1 MLLLVSITRLLS
13 QKFGNNIEGTRI
25 ELNACFFFKIDT
37 LYSLILIS
45 TYHVKKNKFWLLPS

>member
-45 TYHVKKNKFWLLPS
+45 KIGRAHV